1 MAEGDGA
8 GIFGAISINDVIGY
22 HFDAM
27 GKDGTRILMPITWG
41 FKALKGAQTH
51 VEKFAP
57 ALANL
62 IRRGFDSLERIAEAN
77 KEGLL
82 YRVGTNVFRVLGKI
96 AEIYLDA
103 VDSEELK
110 TDAYINTT
118 ISVEE
123 FEKLKKQ
130 GKAVA
135 PHIVKD
141 KGE

>member
-1 MAEGDGA
+1 MFFNMME
-8 GIFGAISINDVIGY
+8 
-22 HFDAM
+22 
-27 GKDGTRILMPITWG
+27 
-41 FKALKGAQTH
+41 
-51 VEKFAP
+51 
-57 ALANL
+57 
-62 IRRGFDSLERIAEAN
+62 RGFDSLERIAEAN

-82 YRVGTNVFRVLGKI
+82 YRIGTYVFRVLGKI

-141 KGE
+141 KDE